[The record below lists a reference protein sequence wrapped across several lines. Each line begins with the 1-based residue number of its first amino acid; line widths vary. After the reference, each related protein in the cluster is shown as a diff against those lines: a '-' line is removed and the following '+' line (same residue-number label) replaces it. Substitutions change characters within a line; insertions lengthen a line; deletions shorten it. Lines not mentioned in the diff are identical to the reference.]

1 MEIKVF
7 MYFTLVEGGYWHKL
21 NWSNLEIADYVLFQ
35 EMKAIRC
42 GRYVFDFILLKRKHN
57 PFRTI

>member
-1 MEIKVF
+1 